1 MPGCNRDNV
10 AWLRMDYP
18 EIFSQQEEQMVT
30 WIKIALTL
38 LITYNAV
45 FVIAYCIIKT
55 PIRFWAD
62 FFNIR
67 NFLGRIY
74 GIILFALSIPAT
86 IIFYVAFWILVIIA
100 WLDIFGTKKSY
111 RMAKFAQQINEEDTE

>member
-1 MPGCNRDNV
+1 
-10 AWLRMDYP
+10 
-18 EIFSQQEEQMVT
+18 MVT
-30 WIKIALTL
+30 WIKILLVL

-45 FVIAYCIIKT
+45 FVITYCITKT

-74 GIILFALSIPAT
+74 GIVLFALSIPAT
-86 IIFYVAFWILVIIA
+86 IIFYVAFWILVIIT
-100 WLDIFGTKKSY
+100 WMDIFGTKKSY
-111 RMAKFAQQINEEDTE
+111 RATKFAQQINEEDDE